1 MSRVIT
7 AYPDAWGAFVVGQ
20 HYYYYFC
27 ITILKGF
34 GGAR

>member
-7 AYPDAWGAFVVGQ
+7 AYPDAWLALVVRQ
-20 HYYYYFC
+20 HYFRV
-27 ITILKGF
+27 TILEGF

>member
-7 AYPDAWGAFVVGQ
+7 AYPDARLAFIVRQ
-20 HYYYYFC
+20 HYFR
-27 ITILKGF
+27 ITILGGF

>member
-7 AYPDAWGAFVVGQ
+7 AYPDARRAFVVRQ
-20 HYYYYFC
+20 HYFR
-27 ITILKGF
+27 ITILEGF

>member
-7 AYPDAWGAFVVGQ
+7 AYPFVVRQ
-20 HYYYYFC
+20 HYFRV
-27 ITILKGF
+27 TILEGF